1 MNANYLNYQYMFN
14 AVVAVL
20 SKNVEKIESSGAQD
34 CQPTSCQELTKF
46 SMLIKVCRS
55 CVFALD
61 V

>member
-34 CQPTSCQELTKF
+34 CQPTSW
-46 SMLIKVCRS
+46 
-55 CVFALD
+55 
-61 V
+61 